1 MNNHYQQ
8 TYFIL
13 GTPDARRVPPDTGI
27 EIAFAGRSNAGKS
40 SALNVI
46 TGQRSLARISKA
58 PGRTREINF
67 FGVDD
72 DRRLV
77 DLPGYGYAKVARTV
91 KVQWQKNIARYLET
105 RKSLG
110 GVILLMDVRH
120 PLKDIDQQVLGWCHA
135 AGLPTHVLLTKAD
148 KLKRGPANSWLTCT
162 RTPAC
167 NFFPRLT
174 GTGSSRSRPC
184 WMTGWGLPR
193 KPRDNACIT
202 PAHSCPDLSE
212 AKSAGKTPLPA
223 WPMPIATI
231 HAGKKNPGK
240 KGGSHRGF
248 EYPVQPGPGGG

>member
-13 GTPDARRVPPDTGI
+13 GTPDARRVPPDTGV

-67 FGVDD
+67 FGIDD

-91 KVQWQKNIARYLET
+91 KIQWQKNIARYLET

-110 GVILLMDVRH
+110 GVVLLMDVRH

-135 AGLPTHVLLTKAD
+135 AGLPTHVLLTKSD
-148 KLKRGPANSWLTCT
+148 KLKRGPAKNALLDVRKQLAALHPDASVQLFSSLNRDGVEQVQAVLDDWLGF
-162 RTPAC
+162 AE
-167 NFFPRLT
+167 
-174 GTGSSRSRPC
+174 
-184 WMTGWGLPR
+184 
-193 KPRDNACIT
+193 
-202 PAHSCPDLSE
+202 E
-212 AKSAGKTPLPA
+212 AQ
-223 WPMPIATI
+223 
-231 HAGKKNPGK
+231 
-240 KGGSHRGF
+240 
-248 EYPVQPGPGGG
+248 E